1 MLKVKSFVL
10 DYLKSVKES
19 KIRLIIGVLTT
30 VILYVVSSILLF
42 SGINKNFIIYSG
54 LCVLVGCFIVFPKM
68 KAWYVNAAMLIV
80 YLLIVPK
87 KMFERI
93 ELPTHTMERIQPGVY
108 IGNIVII
115 LFVFFLCL
123 LIFQRVKFA
132 LGIGSS
138 MLLLIFLINYFVVSV
153 RGTSI
158 TFNDL
163 LAVRTAA
170 QVAEGYKLSVSA
182 EAWYSI
188 LYFLF
193 FIFWGFWIDFP
204 GKKVKYHIIISVI
217 AITGIGAFIYFWKG
231 SDYFERYNLQG
242 HYWNMADN
250 QQLNGFLLSFGI
262 SIREGGMEKPDGY
275 SEDRLDKIAK
285 KAEEN
290 YESDVSAAT
299 EKPNVI
305 FIMNESWSEL
315 KVLGEFETSEPY
327 MPFIDSLD
335 ENTIKG
341 NVHVGILGGLTANSE
356 FEVLTG
362 DSLTFLAPGAIPYQL
377 QVNHDIYALPRVFKD
392 NGYQTYAMH
401 PNMYHIWN
409 RENVYNYMG
418 FDDFID
424 VDDFETE
431 YLYERHF
438 LSDEC
443 NYNEIIWQYEHRD
456 ESKPWFL
463 FNVTIQNHGDYYG
476 GVDMPIHID
485 SFRGETALGYL
496 YDVETYLNLVK
507 ISDDAFAELIEYF
520 SNVSEPT
527 IICMFGDHQPSLG
540 NEFYSQVFE
549 GSGLTE
555 EEKNAR
561 KYITPYLIWSNYDIE
576 EKEYGDISANYLG
589 AVLMEYAGLELP
601 PYYKM
606 LLNLKETYPVI
617 SSYTIND
624 IQKDTLIQ
632 EYKMMQY
639 QHLIEKN
646 YNSKYFSAK

>member
-1 MLKVKSFVL
+1 
-10 DYLKSVKES
+10 
-19 KIRLIIGVLTT
+19 
-30 VILYVVSSILLF
+30 
-42 SGINKNFIIYSG
+42 
-54 LCVLVGCFIVFPKM
+54 
-68 KAWYVNAAMLIV
+68 
-80 YLLIVPK
+80 
-87 KMFERI
+87 
-93 ELPTHTMERIQPGVY
+93 
-108 IGNIVII
+108 
-115 LFVFFLCL
+115 
-123 LIFQRVKFA
+123 
-132 LGIGSS
+132 
-138 MLLLIFLINYFVVSV
+138 
-153 RGTSI
+153 
-158 TFNDL
+158 
-163 LAVRTAA
+163 
-170 QVAEGYKLSVSA
+170 
-182 EAWYSI
+182 
-188 LYFLF
+188 
-193 FIFWGFWIDFP
+193 
-204 GKKVKYHIIISVI
+204 
-217 AITGIGAFIYFWKG
+217 
-231 SDYFERYNLQG
+231 
-242 HYWNMADN
+242 
-250 QQLNGFLLSFGI
+250 LSFGI
-262 SIREGGMEKPDGY
+262 SIREGGMKKPDGY

-299 EKPNVI
+299 DKPNVI
-305 FIMNESWSEL
+305 FIMNESWSDL
-315 KVLGEFETSEPY
+315 RVLGNLETSEPF
-327 MPFIDSLD
+327 MPFIDSMD
-335 ENTIKG
+335 ENTIRG
-341 NVHVGILGGLTANSE
+341 NLHVGILGGLTANSE

-377 QVNHDIYALPRVFKD
+377 QINHDIYALPRVFKD
-392 NGYQTYAMH
+392 NGYQTFAMH

-424 VDDFETE
+424 VDDFKTE

-443 NYNEIIWQYEHRD
+443 NYNEIIWQYENRD
-456 ESKPWFL
+456 KSKPWFL

-476 GVDMPIHID
+476 GVDLPLCISEI
-485 SFRGETALGYL
+485 GPNAPTGYL
-496 YDVETYLNLVK
+496 FDAETYLNLVK
-507 ISDDAFAELIEYF
+507 ISDEAFADLVGYF

-540 NEFYSQVFE
+540 TDFYNQIFD

-561 KYITPYLIWSNYDIE
+561 KYITPYIIWSNYDIE
-576 EKEYGDISANYLG
+576 EKDYGDISANYLG
-589 AVLMEYAGLELP
+589 AVLTEYAGLELP